1 MKVYT
6 QALEIIKKDDQVKS
20 IRIYNRDKK
29 VLITLKDSYL
39 LLPASLADLA
49 NLFLENQS
57 KTKEPVYIG
66 DPSSPYY
73 TSNLEHYN
81 KEVELIKDLN
91 EWKDKIKDYCINDS
105 IILYDILIKFRNLV
119 YGKWEID
126 INKHPTA
133 PSLGFAI
140 LR

>member
-119 YGKWEID
+119 YGK
-126 INKHPTA
+126 
-133 PSLGFAI
+133 
-140 LR
+140 